1 MIARLRG
8 RLVAREPGQVV
19 VDVGGVGYRV
29 FVPLSTYYQLPAVDQ
44 EVSLHVHTH
53 VREDAIQLYGFH
65 GRHERSLFE
74 LLTGVSGIGPRLAV
88 NILSGASVEE
98 LVTAIAEADLP
109 RLTAIPGVGRKT
121 GERVLVELKDKVL
134 DLRRADGY
142 VAEPPPRTKG
152 DRATEDVVSALMNL
166 GCTRKEATAAAEAAR
181 KAMGADAEF
190 EKLVKQA
197 LKGLAEGRGQG

>member
-1 MIARLRG
+1 
-8 RLVAREPGQVV
+8 
-19 VDVGGVGYRV
+19 
-29 FVPLSTYYQLPAVDQ
+29 
-44 EVSLHVHTH
+44 
-53 VREDAIQLYGFH
+53 
-65 GRHERSLFE
+65 
-74 LLTGVSGIGPRLAV
+74 V
-88 NILSGASVEE
+88 NILSGVSVEE

-134 DLRRADGY
+134 ELRRADGY
-142 VAEPPPRTKG
+142 VAEPPPKTKR
-152 DRATEDVVSALMNL
+152 DRATEDVISALMNL
-166 GCTRKEATAAAEAAR
+166 GCARKEATAAAEEAR